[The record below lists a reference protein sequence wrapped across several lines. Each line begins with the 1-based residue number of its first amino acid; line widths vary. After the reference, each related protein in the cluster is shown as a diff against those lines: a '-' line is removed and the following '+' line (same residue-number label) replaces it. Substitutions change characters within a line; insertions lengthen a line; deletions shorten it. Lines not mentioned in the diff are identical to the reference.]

1 MTGSWFIQSLC
12 EVLLDHSDEEDLL
25 SMMTEVAR
33 RVAFDFESNLP
44 DRAGM
49 HRKKQVPFLTST
61 LTRRVFFIPREEE
74 SLRRTIRSDCLT
86 VVFISHAI
94 NGWLYA
100 HGQAFSPCFLLTPFN
115 DYRCL
120 SLAGKPKI
128 FIFQLEFEDFGHSAA
143 IPVKRIYGKN
153 KMMASVIKDYMKTR
167 RLQEFVQRT
176 HQIPLR
182 MIRQS
187 CAAARS
193 FSTEAKDVL
202 KKQILWEGQD
212 MGCLTSDSRRIYARD
227 REIRCKLL
235 ETAYQEM
242 RVIYEHMILQIHAY
256 SYEVVAGQHIV
267 QARKE
272 LLEETPTGKDTCT
285 CAVYVGVTEAEKRML
300 ALHNAKLQ
308 AVPYNVLDV
317 LQKYHEMQEAATDGE
332 IPKEYTDTLKEKRQV
347 INNLLRMGPPVVKVF
362 LMMGKRLEDADPGCV
377 SKKLY
382 HLRHLGNPSISSN
395 DFLESLKVVNC
406 AGDMKKLGNNLEDV
420 IRKKTLRTSFS
431 KLAGIREEEMDH
443 RYPQHVTD
451 EALKPFMRLKNPE
464 KEKEW
469 KGYVELC
476 IGRQVTQ
483 NTEELGANS
492 EIITVL
498 GSHLESL
505 GEAEKC
511 LLGLHDHQ
519 GRFHGDKNIPT
530 AFMVDDIKQAAAI
543 QESLRSHCLKT
554 GIAIIDKAESE
565 GELFAQHHAY
575 AVVASTRKI
584 PLATTVLS
592 RKEFLTSIGQLNG
605 WLLSNIRGLKKRE
618 LPSPLKLLSP
628 VPVELEAP
636 VEGISSERMDEADLG
651 SDNDITQTNAVIVPR
666 QQLSE
671 SIVAGFCDDI
681 ELDLQG

>member
-1 MTGSWFIQSLC
+1 MSNGTWKQKKRNRDKELNP
-12 EVLLDHSDEEDLL
+12 DLP
-25 SMMTEVAR
+25 VAGWIMR
-33 RVAFDFESNLP
+33 IYTDYKSEIPEQREWMCGMQCNYTHVDFCLVDRLP
-44 DRAGM
+44 GLGNITALQDQGRTWRFLPGM
-49 HRKKQVPFLTST
+49 DPLVD
-61 LTRRVFFIPREEE
+61 I
-74 SLRRTIRSDCLT
+74 
-86 VVFISHAI
+86 FIS
-94 NGWLYA
+94 
-100 HGQAFSPCFLLTPFN
+100 
-115 DYRCL
+115 RC
-120 SLAGKPKI
+120 
-128 FIFQLEFEDFGHSAA
+128 LEFEDFGHSAA

-153 KMMASVIKDYMKTR
+153 KMTASIIKDYMKTR
-167 RLQEFVQRT
+167 RLQEFVRSLNERIMQIRHEQDATSVTSPKEHRNQVHGCLAESPGSQTSIPPATSCAQELLSRTADTGKRIISSERKRTHRQAMPAERHEACFYGT

-202 KKQILWEGQD
+202 KKQILLEGED
-212 MGCLTSDSRRIYARD
+212 MGCQLP
-227 REIRCKLL
+227 
-235 ETAYQEM
+235 
-242 RVIYEHMILQIHAY
+242 ILVASMPGTVRFDANYIHAY
-256 SYEVVAGQHIV
+256 SYEAVAGQHIV
-267 QARKE
+267 QARKK

-285 CAVYVGVTEAEKRML
+285 CAIYVGVTEAEKRML

-332 IPKEYTDTLKEKRQV
+332 IPKEYTDTLKDRKKRQV
-347 INNLLRMGPPVVKVF
+347 INNLLRMGPPVVKEF
-362 LMMGKRLEDADPGCV
+362 LMMAKRLEDADPGCV

-431 KLAGIREEEMDH
+431 ELAGIREEEMDH
-443 RYPQHVTD
+443 RYSQHVTD

-476 IGRQVTQ
+476 IGGQVTQ
-483 NTEELGANS
+483 NTEELGADS

-498 GSHLESL
+498 GSHLEVPEGCFDLPFRSAVFAVESL

-511 LLGLHDHQ
+511 LLGLNDHQ

-554 GIAIIDKAESE
+554 VIAII
-565 GELFAQHHAY
+565 
-575 AVVASTRKI
+575 
-584 PLATTVLS
+584 
-592 RKEFLTSIGQLNG
+592 N
-605 WLLSNIRGLKKRE
+605 
-618 LPSPLKLLSP
+618 
-628 VPVELEAP
+628 
-636 VEGISSERMDEADLG
+636 
-651 SDNDITQTNAVIVPR
+651 
-666 QQLSE
+666 
-671 SIVAGFCDDI
+671 
-681 ELDLQG
+681 